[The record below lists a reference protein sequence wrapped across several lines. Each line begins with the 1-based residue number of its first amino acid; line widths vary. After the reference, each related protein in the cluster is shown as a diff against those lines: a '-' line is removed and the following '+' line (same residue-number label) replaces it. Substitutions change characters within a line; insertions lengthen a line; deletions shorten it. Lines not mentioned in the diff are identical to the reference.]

1 MVKLTEAYGPSVRW
15 LWSNRLNGRANR
27 LMAMAG
33 RTEGYGEADGAVWSS
48 RLNRPGHQTVAYGGP
63 DGRIPQSWPRGRVN
77 LAQGHRQPAGSL
89 PSNPFQP
96 PAPLTEARA
105 ANVPIASRSLPR
117 TPPTPSPREARAG
130 RGLGRG
136 ADPLSMRLLSPA
148 LSSTNMEE
156 RETKPSS
163 PGLPVLL
170 QRSCPMP
177 PGSPPT
183 PTQNPNLSPLTHPL
197 TTI

>member
-15 LWSNRLNGRANR
+15 LCSNRLNGRANR
-27 LMAMAG
+27 LKAMAG

-48 RLNRPGHQTVAYGGP
+48 RLNRPVNQTVAYGGP
-63 DGRIPQSWPRGRVN
+63 DGRIPQGSPRGRVN

-96 PAPLTEARA
+96 PAPLTEALA
-105 ANVPIASRSLPR
+105 AFV
-117 TPPTPSPREARAG
+117 
-130 RGLGRG
+130 
-136 ADPLSMRLLSPA
+136 
-148 LSSTNMEE
+148 
-156 RETKPSS
+156 
-163 PGLPVLL
+163 
-170 QRSCPMP
+170 PMP

-183 PTQNPNLSPLTHPL
+183 PTRNPHLSPLANPL